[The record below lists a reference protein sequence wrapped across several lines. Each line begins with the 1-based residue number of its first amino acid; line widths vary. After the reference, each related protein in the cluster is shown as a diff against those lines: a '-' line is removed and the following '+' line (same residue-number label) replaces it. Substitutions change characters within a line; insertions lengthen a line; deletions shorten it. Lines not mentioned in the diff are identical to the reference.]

1 MAGRPALR
9 LHRRPSVA
17 PVLPPPPQDPDPAL
31 GSLWPGLSPPTP
43 TEQVGTSHQTP
54 GRRWERPRLPEATP
68 LRTERRPLRVTSEL
82 GRCPRRARPSLIR
95 HSSSPF
101 HNSPFHNAFRVK
113 SRFLPSPARNPP
125 SLPVGSPQLRRLEP
139 AMTPNTFQD
148 PPGAASGAR
157 SPIKLISG

>member
-1 MAGRPALR
+1 MLLGRWEPHHHFCWNSLLRSSLWLRKVPPREHSCLQCQVTQRKPELLEPAL
-9 LHRRPSVA
+9 
-17 PVLPPPPQDPDPAL
+17 
-31 GSLWPGLSPPTP
+31 LWPGLFPPTP
-43 TEQVGTSHQTP
+43 TEQEGTSHQTP

-68 LRTERRPLRVTSEL
+68 LRTESRPLRVTSEL

-101 HNSPFHNAFRVK
+101 HNDFRVK

-139 AMTPNTFQD
+139 AMT
-148 PPGAASGAR
+148 
-157 SPIKLISG
+157 